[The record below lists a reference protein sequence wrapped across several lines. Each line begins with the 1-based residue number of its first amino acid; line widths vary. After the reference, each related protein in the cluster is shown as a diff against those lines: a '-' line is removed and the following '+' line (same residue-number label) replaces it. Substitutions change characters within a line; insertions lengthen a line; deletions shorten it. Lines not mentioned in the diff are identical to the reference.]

1 MVFLRGVFTVGGLT
15 LCSRILGF
23 LRDILMAAGLGA
35 GLVADAFFVAFK
47 LPNLFRRLFA
57 EGAFSAAFVPI
68 FSREL
73 EQHGR
78 PAAAVFASQA
88 MTALFW
94 VSLIFLLIMEAAMPW
109 VLRFLAPGFID
120 DPVKFALTL
129 ETARVTFPYLAFI
142 ALVALLGGVLN
153 SVNRFAAMAAA
164 PILLNLCMIAAL
176 LPLFSGSYNSA
187 ENGDIWG
194 WASTQT
200 PGDPAVAHRLAQAV
214 FIAGALQLIWMLS
227 AARRAGIQPNIW
239 SWSWSPRL
247 REMLRRLLPVTLGA
261 GVYQVNLVV
270 DIILASL
277 LAQGSV
283 SFLYYADRVNQLP
296 LGVIGVAVGTIVLPL
311 LSRHIASGQKD
322 QAAAIQDQAII
333 FALLFAVPAAV
344 GLLILADPIT
354 VILFERGA
362 FSAVESRNTASALAA
377 FTLGLP
383 AYVLVKVLSPAFFA
397 RGDTATPV
405 RAAIAALVVN
415 VVFNLVLM
423 GPLAHVGLALASSI
437 AAWFNTGYLAW
448 NLRKQGYLT
457 FHRQLRHQTGLIAVA
472 AGAMAGALLLGLTWA
487 GPFIARSGYVSF
499 LAVIALVGG
508 GGLFYVALAC
518 WFGLADGWRQVRRSN
533 PPP

>member
-1 MVFLRGVFTVGGLT
+1 MIFLRGVFTVGGLT

-73 EQHGR
+73 EHHGR
-78 PAAAVFASQA
+78 PAAVAFASQA

-94 VSLIFLLIMEAAMPW
+94 VSLIFVLIIEAIMPW
-109 VLRFLAPGFID
+109 VLRLLAPGFVD

-129 ETARVTFPYLAFI
+129 DTARITFPYLAFI

-153 SVNRFAAMAAA
+153 SMHRFAAMAAA

-176 LPLFSGSYNSA
+176 WSAFSWPQDTA
-187 ENGDIWG
+187 ENGWIG
-194 WASTQT
+194 GST
-200 PGDPAVAHRLAQAV
+200 PGDPETAHRLAQAV
-214 FIAGALQLIWMLS
+214 FVAGALQLIWMLI
-227 AARRAGIQPNIW
+227 AAKRAGIQPNIW

-270 DIILASL
+270 DTILASL

-311 LSRHIASGQKD
+311 LSRHLAGGQKD
-322 QAAAIQDQAII
+322 KAAAIQDQAII
-333 FALLFAVPAAV
+333 FALLLAVPAAV
-344 GLLILADPIT
+344 GLFILAAPIT
-354 VILFERGA
+354 AVLFERGA
-362 FSAVESRNTASALAA
+362 FDIAESQNTAAALAA
-377 FTLGLP
+377 FALGLP
-383 AYVLVKVLSPAFFA
+383 GYILVKVLSAAFFA
-397 RGDTATPV
+397 RGDTKTPV
-405 RAAIAALVVN
+405 RAAAGALVVN
-415 VVFNLVLM
+415 VVFNLLLM

-437 AAWFNTGYLAW
+437 AAWFNAGYLAW
-448 NLRKQGYLT
+448 NLWKQQHLT
-457 FHRQLRHQTGLIAVA
+457 FDRHLRHQAGFIALA
-472 AGAMAGALLLGLTWA
+472 ACVMAGVLVLGLTWA
-487 GPFIARSGYVSF
+487 TPFMAKGNAERVV
-499 LAVIALVGG
+499 AVIALIVAGG
-508 GGLFYVALAC
+508 FFYGILAY
-518 WFGLADGWRQVRRSN
+518 WFGLIDEWRSIRRGDSA
-533 PPP
+533 P